1 MTAPSPSLWRR
12 LATGILLGVA
22 AAAATPA
29 PRAQALV
36 APVQEGPW
44 YKQIQVDLFASLSY
58 TYNANHPA
66 TDENEYRVFDF
77 DDDEAK
83 LDVLSLTV
91 QRAASKPGE
100 LGFRVDLGAGQSI
113 PEITAARGLFRNVE
127 TGEAGHFDVEQAYVS
142 YVADVGRG
150 LRFDVGKFFA
160 PVGYES
166 VDRFDAYNDNFTHSF
181 LFGFSAPFTN
191 TGIKVTYPFS
201 DKLSGMVMLVQGWD
215 NVSDNNSSKSGG
227 AQIVWTPS
235 PSLGL
240 TLNYIGGPEQN
251 DNTTNWRNVYDLCA
265 TWKPGP
271 SLALGLNADYGHERD
286 ALGPGQNG
294 HWDGAALYA
303 NYGVTDRF
311 SLALRAERLND
322 YEGART
328 GTPQRLEE
336 VTLTPAYKIGGHF
349 VLRVDLRQDWS
360 NRAVFERGE
369 GWSKDQFTA
378 SINVL
383 LVF

>member
-1 MTAPSPSLWRR
+1 M
-12 LATGILLGVA
+12 GILVGVA

-66 TDENEYRVFDF
+66 SEESDYRVFDF
-77 DDDEAK
+77 DDNEAK

-113 PEITAARGLFRNVE
+113 PEITAARGLFRNAE

-150 LRFDVGKFFA
+150 LRFDIGKFFA

-191 TGIKVTYPFS
+191 TGFKVSYPFS
-201 DKLSGMVMLVQGWD
+201 DKVSGMFMVVQGWD
-215 NVSDNNSSKSGG
+215 SVSDNNSSKSVG
-227 AQIVWTPS
+227 AQIAWAPA
-235 PSLGL
+235 PSLGF
-240 TLNYIGGPEQN
+240 TLNYIGGPEQD

-265 TWKPGP
+265 TWKAGP
-271 SLALGLNADYGHERD
+271 SMTFGLNADYGHERD

-294 HWDGAALYA
+294 HWDGVALYA
-303 NYGVTDRF
+303 IYGVTDRF
-311 SLALRAERLND
+311 SLALRAERFND

-349 VLRVDLRQDWS
+349 VVRVDLRQDWS

-369 GWSKDQFTA
+369 GLSKDQFTA
-378 SINVL
+378 SLNVL